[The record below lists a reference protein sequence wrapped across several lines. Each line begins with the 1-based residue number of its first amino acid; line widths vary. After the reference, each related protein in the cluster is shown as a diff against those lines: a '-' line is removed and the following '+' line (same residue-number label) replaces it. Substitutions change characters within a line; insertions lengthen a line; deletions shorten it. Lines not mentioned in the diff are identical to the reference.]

1 MCYDVTMPPDV
12 GDATFGDT
20 AFGDASSDAAFGR
33 AVEPHRRELLVHCYR
48 MLGSVHDAQDLVQET
63 MTRAWRAFDRY
74 DPERASV
81 RTWLYR
87 IATNACLTA
96 LQSRRRRPLPSDVGA
111 RFDDPDAP
119 FVPGLD
125 VPWLQP
131 FPDALL
137 GSGPADPADVAV
149 DRSRLRLAVVAALQL
164 LPARQRAVLLLREV
178 LGLPASD
185 VAGLLDTTTAAVN
198 SALQRARATLAGAG
212 VDPGSVA
219 EPDDERQRE
228 VVDSYVAAFEAADVP
243 RLTALLQ
250 AEVVLE
256 MPPMWNW
263 YRGRGDYGGFMAR
276 LFRMRGTRWRTIPL
290 AANGQAGIAAYVGG
304 ADREAYALHTV
315 QVFDVVE
322 GRIARTTVFQDPDV
336 FGLFDLAQSLGP
348 R

>member
-1 MCYDVTMPPDV
+1 MRPDAE
-12 GDATFGDT
+12 DAF
-20 AFGDASSDAAFGR
+20 SE

-96 LQSRRRRPLPSDVGA
+96 LASRRRRPLPSDVGA

-137 GSGPADPADVAV
+137 GAGPADPADVAI

-178 LGLPASD
+178 LGVPASE
-185 VAGLLDTTTAAVN
+185 VAELLDTTTAAVN
-198 SALQRARATLAGAG
+198 SALQRARAALADAG
-212 VDPGSVA
+212 VEPGSVG

-228 VVDSYVAAFEAADVP
+228 VVDAYVAAFETADVA

-250 AEVVLE
+250 ADVVLE

-263 YRGRGDYGGFMAR
+263 YRGPHDYGAFMER
-276 LFRMRGTRWRTIPL
+276 LFRLRGTRWRTVPL
-290 AANGQAGIAAYVGG
+290 AANGQRGMAAYVGG
-304 ADREAYALHTV
+304 GDGEVLSLHTV
-315 QVFDVVE
+315 QVFDVAH
-322 GRIARTTVFQDPDV
+322 GRIVRTTVFQDPDV
-336 FGLFDLAQSLGP
+336 FGLFDLAPTLGP